1 MRNFLCNKKRAI
13 FRLLF
18 RFLFWLLFSHYRIVA
33 TIAKASMAIKTTT
46 PPATIANVSFFIFF
60 SFFRFYIS
68 YKRFQEKATKR
79 SQVDSRLQVLAACQL
94 TSTTIAPLFS

>member
-18 RFLFWLLFSHYRIVA
+18 RFLFWLLFSHYRMAA
-33 TIAKASMAIKTTT
+33 TIAKASMAIKTIT

-60 SFFRFYIS
+60 SFFRFLYILHKIPGKS
-68 YKRFQEKATKR
+68 NKKE
-79 SQVDSRLQVLAACQL
+79 
-94 TSTTIAPLFS
+94 PG

>member
-1 MRNFLCNKKRAI
+1 MRDFLYNKKRAI
-13 FRLLF
+13 
-18 RFLFWLLFSHYRIVA
+18 FWLLFSHYRMAA
-33 TIAKASMAIKTTT
+33 TIAKVSIAIKATT

-60 SFFRFYIS
+60 SFFRFCIS
-68 YKRFQEKATKR
+68 YTRFQEKATKR